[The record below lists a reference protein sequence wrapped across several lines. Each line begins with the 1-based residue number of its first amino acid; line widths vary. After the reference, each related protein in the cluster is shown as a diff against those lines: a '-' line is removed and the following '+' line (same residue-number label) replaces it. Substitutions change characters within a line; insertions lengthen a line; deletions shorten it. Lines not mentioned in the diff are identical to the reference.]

1 MDIEY
6 KDDLKEKAV
15 KELLDILGDQF
26 TEEVEKSIDRFID
39 YKAFD
44 EADILLNK
52 NEEYEK
58 LDSMDQSDLLN
69 ETLCDFRDLLITA
82 FKKYY

>member
-6 KDDLKEKAV
+6 KDDLREKAS
-15 KELLDILGDQF
+15 KELLEILRDQF
-26 TEEVEKSIDRFID
+26 IEEIEKDIDRFMD
-39 YKAFD
+39 YSAFD

-52 NEEYEK
+52 NEEYQK

-69 ETLCDFRDLLITA
+69 ETLCDFRDLLVHS
-82 FKKYY
+82 FKKQY